1 MKKSEQ
7 RFIKHFDEIML
18 DKEMNDDQ
26 KWNQVILARIL
37 SIQTKDEQVIDESIR
52 PPFKFK

>member
-26 KWNQVILARIL
+26 KWNQVILARIH
-37 SIQTKDEQVIDESIR
+37 SIQTKEEQVIDESIR

>member
-18 DKEMNDDQ
+18 DKEMNDNE
-26 KWNQVILARIL
+26 KWNQVILARIYSL
-37 SIQTKDEQVIDESIR
+37 QTKEQAIDEPIK

>member
-7 RFIKHFDEIML
+7 RFIQHFDEIML
-18 DKEMNDDQ
+18 DKKMNTNE
-26 KWNQVILARIL
+26 KWNQVILA
-37 SIQTKDEQVIDESIR
+37 SIHSLQTKEQAIDEPIK